1 MFQDESYF
9 FTTETTRSFFP
20 STSLR
25 ESSLAHSFVLTQQV
39 AFHHKYKPN
48 ETKRKETKRNEKK
61 RNEKKRL
68 TKNEREKIIEN
79 LLRFPPML
87 THFPMIPL
95 LKKSRI

>member
-48 ETKRKETKRNEKK
+48 ETKR
-61 RNEKKRL
+61 L

>member
-1 MFQDESYF
+1 VFQLQDESYF
-9 FTTETTRSFFP
+9 FPTETTPSFFP

-61 RNEKKRL
+61 RNQTKRNEK
-68 TKNEREKIIEN
+68 TD
-79 LLRFPPML
+79 
-87 THFPMIPL
+87 
-95 LKKSRI
+95 KK